1 MYSHFSPIKKYIQV
15 KKKKKGGKQLVIK
28 SLSQ

>member
-1 MYSHFSPIKKYIQV
+1 MYSHFSPIKKYKS
-15 KKKKKGGKQLVIK
+15 KKKEGGKQLVIK